1 MLAKFAAINILVC
14 MKKNLI
20 ETLIGALVLLVAGLF
35 INTAINSSGVKSSGG
50 YEISAKFDRIDGVG
64 IGSDVRIGGIKIGTI
79 SSQSLDNET
88 YRAKMTLQISDDVK
102 LPTDTSAEIASE
114 SLLGGKYVSLI
125 PGAMDEYL
133 QEGDEIEYT
142 QSSINIEQLIG
153 KFAFGGAEDKD
164 KEAVPAERSL
174 TPIAQ

>member
-1 MLAKFAAINILVC
+1 

-20 ETLIGALVLLVAGLF
+20 ETLVGAFVLLVAVMF
-35 INTAINSSGVKSSGG
+35 INTAINSSGVSKKSG
-50 YEISAKFDRIDGVG
+50 YEITAQFDRIDGVG
-64 IGSDVRIGGIKIGTI
+64 VGSDVRIGGIKIGTI
-79 SSQSLDNET
+79 SAQNLDSKT
-88 YRAKMTLQISDDVK
+88 YRASLSLSINDEIK

-133 QEGDEIEYT
+133 QAGDEIEFT

-153 KFAFGGAEDKD
+153 KFAFGGAEDK
-164 KEAVPAERSL
+164 KEEAPAAAAAPDFEASPL
-174 TPIAQ
+174 

>member
-1 MLAKFAAINILVC
+1 

-20 ETLIGALVLLVAGLF
+20 ETLKGALVLLVAGLF
-35 INTAINSSGVKSSGG
+35 INTAINSSGVSKQSG
-50 YEISAKFDRIDGVG
+50 YEISAQFDRIDGVS
-64 IGSDVRIGGIKIGTI
+64 IGSDVRIGGIKIGTV
-79 SSQSLDNET
+79 SEQKLDNKT
-88 YRAKMTLQISDDVK
+88 YRASLGLSIDDDIQ

-133 QEGDEIEYT
+133 QAGDEIEFT

-164 KEAVPAERSL
+164 KEVAPEIEASPL
-174 TPIAQ
+174 